1 MTSPRFDQ
9 FFKLEVRIPEA
20 HDYQQRLAGFHVGTG
35 CKPQFITVPTS
46 LDKTPAVVL
55 TGFWNRV
62 QIQNPKWPRRLKA
75 EDEQQRTP
83 YHPQI
88 GREDQ
93 ELVVGGLSIQH
104 EFRPELLSRNNG
116 EGLSNSPVAGQS
128 RHKTQNSNGAYYE

>member
-35 CKPQFITVPTS
+35 CK
-46 LDKTPAVVL
+46 
-55 TGFWNRV
+55 
-62 QIQNPKWPRRLKA
+62 PKWPRRLKA

>member
-93 ELVVGGLSIQH
+93 ELVVGGLSIAARVSPRTVVQKQRRGA
-104 EFRPELLSRNNG
+104 FQQSSC
-116 EGLSNSPVAGQS
+116 GLIPS
-128 RHKTQNSNGAYYE
+128 QNTKFKRSIL